1 MCHVFV
7 LVFFV
12 SWSKFGTR
20 LAFVL
25 VLVEKSCSLGCFHVC
40 DTIECQWIGMVFE
53 IYKSSIKNYRSNYGF
68 KKKNK
73 NISNTTNK
81 VIRNIIFEKKI
92 WKKNRMIIELLLELL

>member
-1 MCHVFV
+1 
-7 LVFFV
+7 
-12 SWSKFGTR
+12 
-20 LAFVL
+20 
-25 VLVEKSCSLGCFHVC
+25 
-40 DTIECQWIGMVFE
+40 MVFE

-92 WKKNRMIIELLLELL
+92 